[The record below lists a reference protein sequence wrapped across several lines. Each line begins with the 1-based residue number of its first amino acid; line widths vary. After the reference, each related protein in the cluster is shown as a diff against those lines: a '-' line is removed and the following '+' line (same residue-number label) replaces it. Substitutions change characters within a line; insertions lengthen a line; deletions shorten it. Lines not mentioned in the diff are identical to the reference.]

1 MAIQNRIN
9 TTLNEFRQEIST
21 RGLQIAS
28 LYEVTLSHTASGQ
41 PLVCYPMSVVVP
53 GREFVYY
60 NHDVWGPT
68 RKIPYKRQY
77 TQSTMSFIIHDDWA
91 ERLYLERWAN
101 SVILNAGASPGGN
114 ALAINFDS
122 NTDSPPPPPQE
133 IADSIESTAAD
144 ISPSTDVAYNDY
156 VNYDQGIGSVVIKC
170 LNSKNKNKS
179 NLIFTLKEAYPAALS
194 PISMASDGSA
204 YSTFSVTFQYRDY
217 SISNGD

>member
-1 MAIQNRIN
+1 MATQNKIN
-9 TTLNEFRQEIST
+9 KTINEFREEIST

-28 LYEVTLSHTASGQ
+28 LYEVTLFHTASGE
-41 PLVCYPMSVVVP
+41 PLICYPLSVVVP

-60 NHDVWGPT
+60 NHDLWGPT

-77 TQSTMSFIIHDDWA
+77 TQSTMSFIIHNDWA

-101 SVILNAGASPGGN
+101 SVILNSGASPSGS

-122 NTDSPPPPPQE
+122 DTESPPPPPQD
-133 IADSIESTAAD
+133 IANSVENTAAD
-144 ISPSTDVAYNDY
+144 TSPVSAGFYNDY
-156 VNYDQGIGSVVIKC
+156 VNYEYGRGSVIIKC

-204 YSTFSVTFQYRDY
+204 YSTFSVTFQYKDY
-217 SISNGD
+217 TISR

>member
-41 PLVCYPMSVVVP
+41 PLVC
-53 GREFVYY
+53 Y